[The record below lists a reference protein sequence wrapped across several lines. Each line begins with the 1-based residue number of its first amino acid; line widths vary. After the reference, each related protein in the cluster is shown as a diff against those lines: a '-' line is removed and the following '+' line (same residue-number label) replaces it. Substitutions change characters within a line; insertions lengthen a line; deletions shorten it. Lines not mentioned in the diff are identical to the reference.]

1 MSENN
6 PFRKV
11 TSQKEVT
18 KVEVDTK
25 VEVKELVVEAE
36 PVVKM
41 IKVKARQKGFY
52 NNSRIEEGDE
62 FTVPE
67 NLYSKIWMQKL

>member
-6 PFRKV
+6 PFRKAAI
-11 TSQKEVT
+11 E
-18 KVEVDTK
+18 KVAAK
-25 VEVKELVVEAE
+25 VEVKEVAVEAE
-36 PVVKM
+36 PIKM
-41 IKVKARQKGFY
+41 IKVMAKQKGFY

>member
-36 PVVKM
+36 PIKM

>member
-6 PFRKV
+6 PFRKAAI
-11 TSQKEVT
+11 E
-18 KVEVDTK
+18 KVAAK
-25 VEVKELVVEAE
+25 VEVKEPVVKAE
-36 PVVKM
+36 PVVKTV
-41 IKVKARQKGFY
+41 KVKARQKGFY

>member
-25 VEVKELVVEAE
+25 VEVKEPEVKE
-36 PVVKM
+36 PEIKM

-52 NNSRIEEGDE
+52 KNSRIEEGDE

>member
-11 TSQKEVT
+11 TTE
-18 KVEVDTK
+18 KVVTK
-25 VEVKELVVEAE
+25 VEVKEVAVENE
-36 PVVKM
+36 PIKM

-67 NLYSKIWMQKL
+67 NLYSKTWMQKL

>member
-11 TSQKEVT
+11 TTEKVVT
-18 KVEVDTK
+18 KVESKEVA
-25 VEVKELVVEAE
+25 VENE
-36 PVVKM
+36 PIKM
-41 IKVKARQKGFY
+41 IKVQAKQKGFY

>member
-11 TSQKEVT
+11 TTE
-18 KVEVDTK
+18 KVVTK
-25 VEVKELVVEAE
+25 VEVKEVAVEAE
-36 PVVKM
+36 PIKM

-52 NNSRIEEGDE
+52 KNSRIEEGDE

>member
-6 PFRKV
+6 PFRKAAI
-11 TSQKEVT
+11 E
-18 KVEVDTK
+18 KVAAK
-25 VEVKELVVEAE
+25 VEVKEVAVESE
-36 PVVKM
+36 PIKM
-41 IKVKARQKGFY
+41 IKVMAKQKGFY